1 MMKKNTISSE
11 VFSRTFFVLLFAV
24 CFTRAFALDIS
35 GTVTDSVSKA
45 PIEGVVV
52 KAMDGKK
59 LLAYAT
65 TLSSGTYKFWIES
78 PPTAFTLTFQHLSYE
93 GKSAS
98 VSDKTRQFNVRLK
111 AEANALREY
120 SIVAPKILVKKDTV
134 SFSVASFTKVGD
146 RTIEDVLKNLPGLKV
161 SESGKIQ
168 YQGKDISQFSIEGMD
183 ALNGKYVLATRNLEA
198 KDVNRV
204 EMVENFQKTKMKQ
217 GEHSEEVAMNLKL
230 NESAK
235 MKLLGT
241 QEAGIGVRE
250 NELLYHGKLTG
261 MIFTKKYQ
269 FIGVAKANN
278 WGSSLAQEIKS
289 QYNTKSTSNTAYGLV
304 SDNLAG
310 SPPLNFSLYRQK
322 NEWMNSL
329 NAQFKLSEAKTIT
342 VNTDYLRNRNQFR
355 YETANTYYLNNDAT
369 TITEKQTP
377 EYATD
382 FVKASFKYVENAPG
396 KYVENVTTVDANWV
410 DNSFGLIHNGNAI
423 QQVLKSKLSNIRND
437 GEVHVT
443 VGKKRLFIYTSA
455 GYSNLPEK
463 RLTINGVEGQT
474 GDFYQLL
481 KGDNVFTNNNTTLEY
496 SFKNRSKLSIF
507 MCVLAKYDRIYTRL
521 QQNDSSIL
529 NRNVGFLGDLFV
541 KPTYNYDSKDKRFGL
556 QSSISLH
563 DYMVRY
569 KNRVQQNA
577 DYNKDLPLVNTTF
590 STYYLLTPATKATL
604 TGQINTNIGDLTNF
618 VVNPVQVNYMQTSRQ
633 SGILATN
640 KTESIGLQ
648 LVYKKPMDLF
658 SSNGSVSYGRN
669 TRNILNDMSFSID
682 STNVGI
688 GTQNVRDNNS
698 SENFSVSGSV
708 SKGFTTLS
716 STLDLSSSYSTS
728 KSVQLRQGIKMNLG
742 SSYFSISPH
751 VVTELSK
758 KMSLRYWMQY
768 SVSSTNGVNQTK
780 TYHQQSYNLN
790 VNYSPISGWVASGLF
805 SAERWEVTPGVYKT
819 MRLMDASLR
828 YSYKRY
834 GAELKLNN
842 LFNLK
847 QYRQTQLVNLDSY
860 SSTYYLNPRE
870 AVLIFSYSLN

>member
-1 MMKKNTISSE
+1 MMKKNRISSN
-11 VFSRTFFVLLFAV
+11 VLRHPIFVLLFAIG
-24 CFTRAFALDIS
+24 FTRAFALDIS

-45 PIEGVVV
+45 PIEGVLV
-52 KAMDGKK
+52 KAMDGNK
-59 LLAYAT
+59 LLAYAN
-65 TLSSGTYKFWIES
+65 TLSSGTYKFRIES
-78 PPTAFTLTFQHLSYE
+78 PPAAFTLSFQHLSYE

-98 VSDKTRQFNVRLK
+98 VTDKSRQVNARLK
-111 AEANALREY
+111 AKVNALREY
-120 SIVAPKILVKKDTV
+120 SIVAPKILVKEDTV

-161 SESGKIQ
+161 LESGKIQ
-168 YQGKDISQFSIEGMD
+168 YQGKDISHFSIEGMD

-217 GEHSEEVAMNLKL
+217 GEQSEEVAMNLKL
-230 NESAK
+230 NEAAK
-235 MKLLGT
+235 MKLIGT
-241 QEAGIGVRE
+241 QEAGIGARE

-278 WGSSLAQEIKS
+278 WGSPLKQEIQS
-289 QYNTKSTSNTAYGLV
+289 QYDTKSTSNTAYGLV

-310 SPPLNFSLYRQK
+310 STPLTYSLCRQK
-322 NEWMNSL
+322 DEWMNSL

-342 VNTDYLRNRNQFR
+342 VNTDYLRDRNQFR
-355 YETANTYYLNNDAT
+355 FETANTYYLNNDVT

-382 FVKASFKYVENAPG
+382 FVKGSFKYVENAPG
-396 KYVENVTTVDANWV
+396 KYVENATTFDAQWV
-410 DNSFGLIHNGNAI
+410 DNSFGLIHNGTAI
-423 QQVLKSKLSNIRND
+423 QQVLKSKLTNIRND

-474 GDFYQLL
+474 GNFYQLL
-481 KGDNVFTNNNTTLEY
+481 KGDNAFTINNTTLEY
-496 SFKNRSKLSIF
+496 LFKNRSKLSIF
-507 MCVLAKYDRIYTRL
+507 VCVLAKYDRIYTRL

-541 KPTYNYDSKDKRFGL
+541 KPTYRYDSKDKRFGL
-556 QSSISLH
+556 QSSVSLH
-563 DYMVRY
+563 NYIVQY
-569 KNRVQQNA
+569 KNRVQQNT

-590 STYYLLTPATKATL
+590 STYYLITPATKATL
-604 TGQINTNIGDLTNF
+604 SGKINTEFGDLTNF
-618 VVNPVQVNYMQTSRQ
+618 VVNPVQVNYMQTSSQ
-633 SGILATN
+633 SGMLAKN
-640 KTESIGLQ
+640 KTESLGLQ
-648 LVYKKPMDLF
+648 LVYQKPMDMF
-658 SSNGSVSYGRN
+658 FSNGSVTYGRY
-669 TRNILNDMSFSID
+669 TRNILNGTTLTVD

-688 GTQNVRDNNS
+688 GTQNVRDKNS
-698 SENFSVSGSV
+698 SENLSVYGSV

-716 STLDLSSSYSTS
+716 STLSLSSSYSTS
-728 KSVQLRQGIKMNLG
+728 KSVQLRQGVKMNLG
-742 SSYFSISPH
+742 SDYFSIAPQ
-751 VVTELSK
+751 VKTELVK
-758 KMSLRYWMQY
+758 KLSMVYVVQY
-768 SVSSTNGVNQTK
+768 SLSSTSGVNLTK
-780 TYHQQSYNLN
+780 TYHQQSHSLN
-790 VNYSPISGWVASGLF
+790 VNYSPIPSWVASGSF
-805 SAERWEVTPGVYKT
+805 SITHSEIIPGVYKT
-819 MRLMDASLR
+819 MRFMDAYLR
-828 YSYKRY
+828 YTHKRY

-847 QYRQTQLVNLDSY
+847 QYSQTYLIDLDTY

-870 AVLIFSYSLN
+870 AVLILRYSL